1 MFNPLVD
8 STKDLSDNELL
19 EKIQDLTKKYH
30 QSRNPDMRMQIMAI
44 LDMFRE
50 EQTDRL
56 AKQKEK
62 NEFSD
67 ENDLDNLINID

>member
-30 QSRNPDMRMQIMAI
+30 LAKNPEVRNQIVAI
-44 LDMFRE
+44 LDMFRQ
-50 EQTDRL
+50 EQIDRL
-56 AKQKEK
+56 AKEKEK
-62 NEFSD
+62 NAFSD

>member
-30 QSRNPDMRMQIMAI
+30 QSRNPDVRMQIMAI